1 MRSKLLILA
10 TLLGFVHQHAAAQ
23 QKWVVGYWS
32 DWDHSP
38 AGVKE
43 ILAQRAF
50 THLIHFAVG
59 VNASGDIV
67 EGATQMLSVQAAQL
81 VPLAHAASTK
91 VLFCVFPHQP
101 DVVSVLSPAHRHHF
115 VNSICNVIRSCGYDG
130 VDFDYEDGFT
140 AGLDIAWGETMAIL
154 RDSLNSLGKILEKPL
169 YITVFTFGASQG
181 SWYPSSPYV
190 DRFSLAGYE
199 MAGPWGGYPVWH
211 GYCLH
216 SRGLTLLCCPDRTNG
231 NMDSLWAGWIRR
243 GIPASKLM
251 LGNST
256 GAGTWTGGLMTR
268 NLFPRPNGFVTGNG
282 ALRAGDWWEDIGGQA
297 PSFGSGDNLNY
308 HDIITGPL
316 SSYPT
321 LHDTIAVASY
331 KSIDKPGNVNDQ
343 FISFADPWVW
353 WKDYEFVRNHN
364 GGGLMMWNGWRGRI
378 WEGYWPLVNAVKLSV
393 EGKALPP
400 VPSGS
405 LTVYP
410 DTLPYGGGKVTL
422 RWKSQD
428 ATSVTLSP
436 SVGSALPAGTATATI
451 QKTTTVVLSLSNATW
466 TIPIAKSVVVRNDP
480 SNLALGRPASAS
492 SEQAASLLP
501 TNANDG
507 NTETRWGSNY
517 SNNQWWQ
524 VDLGA
529 QMTVNR
535 IVTNWENAFASQFKV
550 SLSSDGASFI
560 DVATVNITTPGVHET
575 RFPGSKAR
583 FVRIV
588 CVTRATIYGFSLW
601 EVGVFG
607 SSALPKR

>member
-1 MRSKLLILA
+1 MKITSLILVA
-10 TLLGFVHQHAAAQ
+10 SLGVISSHTGAQ
-23 QKWVVGYWS
+23 QRWVVGYWS

-43 ILAQRAF
+43 ILAQRTF
-50 THLIHFAVG
+50 THLIHFAAG
-59 VNASGDIV
+59 VTATGEIV
-67 EGATQMLSVQAAQL
+67 EGATQMLSVQAAQV

-101 DVVSVLSPAHRHHF
+101 DVVSALSPAHRNHF
-115 VNSICNVIRSCGYDG
+115 VHSICNVIRAHGYDG

-140 AGLDIAWGETMAIL
+140 AGLDVAWGATMAVL
-154 RDSLNSLGKILEKPL
+154 RDSMNVLEKEL
-169 YITVFTFGASQG
+169 GRRLCITVFTFGASQD
-181 SWYPSSPYV
+181 SWYPSSQYV

-211 GYCLH
+211 GYCLY
-216 SRGLTLLCCPDRTNG
+216 SRGLRLLCCPDRTNG
-231 NMDSLWAGWIRR
+231 NMDSLWAWWVRR

-268 NLFPRPNGFVTGNG
+268 NLFPSPNGFVPGNG

-297 PSFGSGDNLNY
+297 PGFVSGDNLSY
-308 HDIITGPL
+308 RDIVTGSL

-321 LHDTIAVASY
+321 LHDTSAVASY
-331 KSIDKPGNVNDQ
+331 KSIDRPGNVNDQ

-353 WKDYEFVRNHN
+353 WKDYEFVRNHG

-378 WEGYWPLVNAVKLSV
+378 GEGYWPLVSAVKLSV

-400 VPSGS
+400 SPSGS

-410 DTLPYGGGKVTL
+410 DTLPFGGGKVRL
-422 RWKSQD
+422 KWKSQD
-428 ATSVTLSP
+428 ATSVTFSP
-436 SVGSALPAGTATATI
+436 SIGSEVPAGVTTTTI
-451 QKTTTVVLSLSNATW
+451 QKTTTFVLSLSNATW
-466 TIPIAKSVVVRNDP
+466 TTPIAKTVIVRNDP
-480 SNLALGRPASAS
+480 SNLALGRPSRAS
-492 SEQAASLLP
+492 SEQAASLLAV
-501 TNANDG
+501 NANDG
-507 NTETRWGSNY
+507 NSETRWGSNY
-517 SNNQWWQ
+517 SDNQWWQ
-524 VDLGA
+524 VDLGR

-535 IVTNWENAFASQFKV
+535 VVTNWETAYASQFKV
-550 SLSSDGASFI
+550 SLSLDGANFI
-560 DVATVNITTPGVHET
+560 DVATVSLASPGVHET

-588 CVTRATIYGFSLW
+588 CITRATIYGFSLW

-607 SSALPKR
+607 NSRATGN